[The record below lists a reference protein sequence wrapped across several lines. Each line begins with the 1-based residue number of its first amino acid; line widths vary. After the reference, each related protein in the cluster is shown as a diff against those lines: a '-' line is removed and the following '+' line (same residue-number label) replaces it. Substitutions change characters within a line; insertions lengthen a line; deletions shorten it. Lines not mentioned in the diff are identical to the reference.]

1 MVEGKGF
8 VARDLK
14 FLENLRDAIVQNAA
28 KRGRPSHCVP
38 PVSPPALPRVR
49 DSDRS
54 KVGFHSTTCPTP
66 SRTGFLILV
75 GCSEGS
81 FGSVAALA
89 GITTGMSTPR
99 SPARAALGLAM
110 CGPRQVHLV
119 VGLHARFT
127 LSCNLLLRRLSP
139 FVRLQPSAGRL
150 RLRRRP

>member
-1 MVEGKGF
+1 MRSCKT
-8 VARDLK
+8 L
-14 FLENLRDAIVQNAA
+14 QNAA
-28 KRGRPSHCVP
+28 GRVP
-38 PVSPPALPRVR
+38 LRPARL
-49 DSDRS
+49 
-54 KVGFHSTTCPTP
+54 TTCPTEGSGLRP
-66 SRTGFLILV
+66 IQSRFSLHDVPYPQQNRFLILV